1 MKNNGSVKVLIIED
15 DQDTVE
21 VISMAFQLHWP
32 EVNFVSAKMGGEG
45 LELVASES
53 PDVVILDLGLPDMD
67 GFEVLQRVRRFSEV
81 PVMILSVRKGEANV
95 VKALKYGADEYVTKP
110 FRQTELLERLKALIR
125 KKAGVVRDERG
136 YRGLSRANR

>member
-1 MKNNGSVKVLIIED
+1 MKNNGNVKVLIIED

-32 EVNFVSAKMGGEG
+32 EVSFVSAKMGGEG
-45 LELVASES
+45 IELVASES

-67 GFEVLQRVRRFSEV
+67 GFEVLQRIRRSSEV
-81 PVMILSVRKGEANV
+81 PVMILSVRKDEASV

-110 FRQTELLERLKALIR
+110 FRQTELLERLKALVL
-125 KKAGVVRDERG
+125 KKMGVVRDERDS
-136 YRGLSRANR
+136 RGLSWAN